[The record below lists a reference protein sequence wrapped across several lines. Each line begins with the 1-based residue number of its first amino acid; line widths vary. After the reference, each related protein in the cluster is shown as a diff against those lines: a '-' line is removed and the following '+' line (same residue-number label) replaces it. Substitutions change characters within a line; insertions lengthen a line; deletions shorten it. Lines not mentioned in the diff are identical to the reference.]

1 MALHSPFSRSW
12 RPRWT
17 LPRILAGL
25 FGLLVVVAA
34 LFLVLFD
41 WNSLKPFVER
51 QASNA
56 LGRPVSMASFDV
68 SLRRASWI
76 EMHDVKVANA
86 DGFAGGDLLTIERVA
101 VQIETFPLLI
111 GRIVIPEIAVLRP
124 KGRFETNSAGK
135 TNYAFDVGRSED
147 GEDGL
152 RIELGHLTIDEA
164 DIRYID
170 APKRTDLRI
179 KAQTDRIGDGQRA
192 LVRATGEG
200 RYNGQPSK
208 LNFQGGAL
216 LSFRDPSI
224 PYPVDIAADVGPAHA
239 KIKGTIEQPLDFK
252 GAKLQLDIAGDSMSE
267 LYPLIGLPMPAT
279 PPFTLK
285 GGLDFAGKVIVFK
298 DFAGTVGN
306 SDLKGDF
313 SVNLENQRPKMS
325 GYLVSEK
332 VVLADLAGFIGAPP
346 GKADDPKNNTAERKQ
361 VQQKASASGRLL
373 PTEPIALD
381 QLRAFDVDV
390 VYRGQRI
397 ESDYTPLDKLTA
409 FLKIEDGY
417 LTLQPLAFGVG
428 DGAIEMKVALDGR
441 KTPPATDFTAEFK
454 NIDLKRIMQE
464 TELFQGVGRIA
475 GNTRIQTTGNSIS
488 GMLGRGDG
496 ELQLFMEG
504 GTFRKLLLEL
514 AGLDVTEALGFALE
528 GKDRQAEL
536 RCLIADI
543 KLQKGILTPN
553 TLLLDTSDTN
563 INVTGAINLR
573 DETMNLRIVPA
584 PKDMSIL
591 TLRGPIIVDGPMR
604 DPGIQPEAANLASR
618 TTAAILLGV
627 LLTPL
632 AAIIPT
638 IELGLGE
645 DSDCAGLITQ
655 VRQSAAERN
664 MPIQLPTKPAAAP
677 HVPPAK

>member
-1 MALHSPFSRSW
+1 MTLKSPLSAAW

-25 FGLLVVVAA
+25 FSLLVVGVA

-56 LGRPVSMASFDV
+56 IGRPVTMASFDV

-76 EMHDVKVANA
+76 EMHDIKVANA
-86 DGFAGGDLLTIERVA
+86 EGFTGADLLTIERVA

-124 KGRFETNSAGK
+124 KGRFETNPAGK
-135 TNYAFDVGRSED
+135 TNYAFDFGKDE
-147 GEDGL
+147 GGGGPN
-152 RIELGHLTIDEA
+152 IELGHLTIDEA
-164 DIRYID
+164 DVRYID
-170 APKRTDLRI
+170 APGKTDLRI
-179 KAQTDRIGDGQRA
+179 KAQTDQIGDGQRA
-192 LVRATGEG
+192 MVRATGEG
-200 RYNGQPSK
+200 RYNGQPTK
-208 LNFQGGAL
+208 LNFHGGAL

-224 PYPVDIAADVGPAHA
+224 PYPVDIAANVGPARA
-239 KIKGTIEQPLDFK
+239 KIQGTIEQPLDFK
-252 GAKLQLDIAGDSMSE
+252 GAKLQLDIAGDSLSE

-285 GGLDFAGKVIVFK
+285 GGLDFAGKIIVFK

-313 SVNLENQRPKMS
+313 SVNLENERPKMS

-346 GKADDPKNNTAERKQ
+346 GKAEDPKNNTAERKQ
-361 VQQKASASGRLL
+361 MQQKAAASGRLL

-381 QLRAFDVDV
+381 KLRAFDVDI
-390 VYRGQRI
+390 VYRGKHI
-397 ESDYTPLDKLTA
+397 ESDFTPLDKLTA
-409 FLKIEDGY
+409 FLKIDDGY
-417 LTLQPLAFGVG
+417 LTLQPLAFGIG
-428 DGAIEMKVALDGR
+428 DGTIDMQIKLDGR
-441 KTPPATDFTAEFK
+441 KDPPATDFIAQFK
-454 NIDLKRIMQE
+454 DVDLKRIMQE
-464 TELFQGVGRIA
+464 TQMFQGVGRIA
-475 GNTRIQTTGNSIS
+475 GNTRIQTTGSSIS
-488 GMLGRGDG
+488 QMLGRGDG

-504 GTFRKLLLEL
+504 GTFSKLLLEL
-514 AGLDVTEALGFALE
+514 AGLDVTEALGFVLE
-528 GKDRQAEL
+528 GKDSQAEL
-536 RCLIADI
+536 RCLIADM
-543 KLQKGILTPN
+543 KLQKGILTPE

-604 DPGIQPEAANLASR
+604 DPGIQPEAANLAGR
-618 TTAAILLGV
+618 TTAAILLGI

-645 DSDCAGLITQ
+645 DSDCTGLIKQ

-677 HVPPAK
+677 PVPPTK